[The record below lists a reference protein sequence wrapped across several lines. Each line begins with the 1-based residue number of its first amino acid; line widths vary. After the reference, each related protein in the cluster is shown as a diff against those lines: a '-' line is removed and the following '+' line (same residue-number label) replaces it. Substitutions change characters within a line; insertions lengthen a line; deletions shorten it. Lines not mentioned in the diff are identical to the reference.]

1 MQYGIISLLLYKK
14 ERIFEKF
21 SEDDHEFK
29 QVEDE
34 HAQKCFPSHYE
45 RKQTLQSPQVNC

>member
-21 SEDDHEFK
+21 SEDDHGIK
-29 QVEDE
+29 QVEEDSCKMTSVVE
-34 HAQKCFPSHYE
+34 PSVS
-45 RKQTLQSPQVNC
+45 QPVL